1 MILQIDKT
9 KDVPE
14 GEITVLQSDFIEGV
28 KRTLSTERG
37 IQLYLAD
44 DVVLTLERDMG
55 SRFALYNYLD
65 DYNGYTIGQAWL
77 LNDQGK
83 TLKRLF

>member
-14 GEITVLQSDFIEGV
+14 GEITVLKSDFIEGI

-37 IQLYLAD
+37 VQLYLAD

-55 SRFALYNYLD
+55 GRFALYNYLD

-83 TLKRLF
+83 TLKRFI

>member
-14 GEITVLQSDFIEGV
+14 GEITVLKSDFIEGI

-37 IQLYLAD
+37 VQLYLAD

-55 SRFALYNYLD
+55 GKFALYNYLD

>member
-14 GEITVLQSDFIEGV
+14 GEITDIKFDFIEGI

-37 IQLYLAD
+37 VQLYLAD
-44 DVVLTLERDMG
+44 DVILTLERDMG
-55 SRFALYNYLD
+55 GRFALYNYLD
-65 DYNGYTIGQAWL
+65 DYSGYTIDQAWL

>member
-14 GEITVLQSDFIEGV
+14 GEITVLKSDFIEGV

-37 IQLYLAD
+37 VQLYLAD

-55 SRFALYNYLD
+55 GRFALYNYLD

>member
-14 GEITVLQSDFIEGV
+14 GEITVLKSDFIEGI

-37 IQLYLAD
+37 VQLYLAD

-55 SRFALYNYLD
+55 GRFALYNYLD

>member
-14 GEITVLQSDFIEGV
+14 GEITDLKSDFIEGI

-37 IQLYLAD
+37 VQLYLAD

-55 SRFALYNYLD
+55 GRFALYNYLN
-65 DYNGYTIGQAWL
+65 DYNGYTISQAWL

>member
-14 GEITVLQSDFIEGV
+14 GEITVLKSDFIEGV
-28 KRTLSTERG
+28 RRTLDTEG
-37 IQLYLAD
+37 GVKLYLTD

-55 SRFALYNYLD
+55 GKLALYNYLD
-65 DYNGYTIGQAWL
+65 DYSGYTIGQAWL

-83 TLKRLF
+83 TLRKLM

>member
-28 KRTLSTERG
+28 KRTLGTERG
-37 IQLYLAD
+37 IQLYLTD
-44 DVVLTLERDMG
+44 GVVLTLERDMG
-55 SRFALYNYLD
+55 GRFTLYNYLD
-65 DYNGYTIGQAWL
+65 DYSGYTIGQAWL

-83 TLKRLF
+83 TLKRFI

>member
-14 GEITVLQSDFIEGV
+14 GELTVLKSDFIEGI
-28 KRTLSTERG
+28 KRTLSIERG
-37 IQLYLAD
+37 FQLYLAD

-65 DYNGYTIGQAWL
+65 DYNGYTIKQAWL

>member
-9 KDVPE
+9 KDVPD
-14 GEITVLQSDFIEGV
+14 GEITVLQSDFIEGIT
-28 KRTLSTERG
+28 RTLSTERG
-37 IQLYLAD
+37 FKLYLTD

-55 SRFALYNYLD
+55 GRFALYNYLD
-65 DYNGYTIGQAWL
+65 DYNNYTIGQAWL

-83 TLKRLF
+83 TLKRLI

>member
-14 GEITVLQSDFIEGV
+14 GELTVLKSDFIEGI

-37 IQLYLAD
+37 VQLYLAD

-55 SRFALYNYLD
+55 GRFALYNYLD
-65 DYNGYTIGQAWL
+65 DYNGYTIEQAWL

>member
-14 GEITVLQSDFIEGV
+14 GEITAIKSDFIEGIT
-28 KRTLSTERG
+28 RTLSTERG
-37 IQLYLAD
+37 FRLYLTD
-44 DVVLTLERDMG
+44 DVALTLERDMG
-55 SRFALYNYLD
+55 GNLTLYNYLD
-65 DYNGYTIGQAWL
+65 VYSGYTIDQAWL

-83 TLKRLF
+83 TLRKLM

>member
-14 GEITVLQSDFIEGV
+14 GEITVLKSDFIEGV

-37 IQLYLAD
+37 VQLYLAD

-55 SRFALYNYLD
+55 GRFALYNYLD
-65 DYNGYTIGQAWL
+65 DYNDYTIGQAWL

>member
-14 GEITVLQSDFIEGV
+14 DEITVLKSDFIEGI

-37 IQLYLAD
+37 VQLYLAD

-55 SRFALYNYLD
+55 GRFALYNYLD
-65 DYNGYTIGQAWL
+65 DYNGYTISQALL